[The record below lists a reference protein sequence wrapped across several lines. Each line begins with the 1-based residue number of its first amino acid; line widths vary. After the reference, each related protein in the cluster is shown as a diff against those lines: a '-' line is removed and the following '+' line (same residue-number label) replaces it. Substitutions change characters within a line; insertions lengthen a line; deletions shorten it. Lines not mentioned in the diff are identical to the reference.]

1 MRTVY
6 VLDRWQPGVVHIIA
20 ELEDTLAADVVAKV
34 RSERVTRAAQ
44 DRVQALPAD
53 AFAARYTPTSPNG
66 QTGVLA
72 DG

>member
-6 VLDRWQPGVVHIIA
+6 VLDRGQPRVVHIIA
-20 ELEDTLAADVVAKV
+20 ELEDALAVDVVAKV

-44 DRVQALPAD
+44 DRVQSLPAD
-53 AFAARYTPTSPNG
+53 EFDARYTPTSPNG

-72 DG
+72 DA